1 MGAHSPARLDPLG
14 RNRQALIEILS
25 WEIPVGASSTHEFIE
40 FVDIPV
46 ASRDLGDE
54 LLDQDVERCLRR
66 QQGVETTRVNRREQR
81 TTLDEVVTCLWKQTT
96 LGSAVSVV
104 IRSPDAL
111 EEGGDVAW
119 RRELAHEI
127 YRTDIDPE
135 LQRCGCNERLEVAGS
150 QALLYQR
157 AAIFRQ
163 AAVVG
168 CHEGFGASVSR
179 LHTTKP
185 LGELL

>member
-1 MGAHSPARLDPLG
+1 MNS
-14 RNRQALIEILS
+14 RQ
-25 WEIPVGASSTHEFIE
+25 
-40 FVDIPV
+40 
-46 ASRDLGDE
+46 
-54 LLDQDVERCLRR
+54 
-66 QQGVETTRVNRREQR
+66 QR
-81 TTLDEVVTCLWKQTT
+81 TTFDKVVTCLWKQAA
-96 LGSAVSVV
+96 LGNAVPIVV
-104 IRSPDAL
+104 RSPDAL
-111 EEGGDVAW
+111 QERRYVAW

-168 CHEGFGASVSR
+168 CHEGFGASVAR